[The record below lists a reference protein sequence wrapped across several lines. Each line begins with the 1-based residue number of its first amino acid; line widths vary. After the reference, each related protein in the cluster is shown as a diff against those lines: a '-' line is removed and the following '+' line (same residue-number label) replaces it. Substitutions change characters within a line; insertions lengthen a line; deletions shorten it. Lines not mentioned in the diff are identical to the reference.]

1 MQKHDGRN
9 RMRVMIIGCGRVGSV
24 LANQLDEAGHEVVVL
39 DRNQQAFRRLSE
51 KFSGERI
58 VGNGLVEEFVR
69 PTLQEK
75 TDLLFVITDKDNINL
90 MIAQRVKQI
99 FQVQRV
105 VAVVHDSI
113 LAGLYKELGV
123 ETVCPT
129 DLVIKDLLQT
139 IQER

>member
-1 MQKHDGRN
+1 
-9 RMRVMIIGCGRVGSV
+9 
-24 LANQLDEAGHEVVVL
+24 
-39 DRNQQAFRRLSE
+39 
-51 KFSGERI
+51 
-58 VGNGLVEEFVR
+58 
-69 PTLQEK
+69 
-75 TDLLFVITDKDNINL
+75 
-90 MIAQRVKQI
+90 VKQI
-99 FQVQRV
+99 FLVQRV

>member
-1 MQKHDGRN
+1 
-9 RMRVMIIGCGRVGSV
+9 MRVMIIGCGRVGAV
-24 LANQLDEAGHEVVVL
+24 LANRLDEGGHEVVVL

-51 KFSGERI
+51 KFSGEQI

-75 TDLLFVITDKDNINL
+75 TDILFAMTDKDNVNL
-90 MIAQRVKQI
+90 MIAQRVKRH
-99 FQVQRV
+99 FDLGRV

-129 DLVIKDLLQT
+129 DLVIKDLFQT
-139 IQER
+139 IKGS

>member
-1 MQKHDGRN
+1 
-9 RMRVMIIGCGRVGSV
+9 VGH
-24 LANQLDEAGHEVVVL
+24 QVVVL

-75 TDLLFVITDKDNINL
+75 TDILFAMTDKDNVNL

-99 FQVQRV
+99 FRLQTVI
-105 VAVVHDSI
+105 AVVHDSI
-113 LAGLYKELGV
+113 LSGLYKELGV

-139 IQER
+139 IQVG

>member
-1 MQKHDGRN
+1 
-9 RMRVMIIGCGRVGSV
+9 MIIGCGRVGSV
-24 LANQLDEAGHEVVVL
+24 LANRLDEEKHQVVVL

-69 PTLQEK
+69 PTFEK
-75 TDLLFVITDKDNINL
+75 KIDILFVITDKDNINL
-90 MIAQRVKQI
+90 MIAQRVKLT
-99 FQVQRV
+99 FQQGRV
-105 VAVVHDSI
+105 IAVVHDSI

-129 DLVIKDLLQT
+129 DLVIKDIVQA
-139 IQER
+139 IQRG

>member
-1 MQKHDGRN
+1 
-9 RMRVMIIGCGRVGSV
+9 MRVMIIGCGRVGAV
-24 LANQLDEAGHEVVVL
+24 LANRLDEGGHEVVVL

-69 PTLQEK
+69 PTLEKK
-75 TDLLFVITDKDNINL
+75 TDMLFAITDKDNINL
-90 MIAQRVKQI
+90 MIAQRVKLTFGTAKVI
-99 FQVQRV
+99 
-105 VAVVHDSI
+105 AVVHDSI

-123 ETVCPT
+123 QTVCPT

-139 IQER
+139 IQEG

>member
-1 MQKHDGRN
+1 
-9 RMRVMIIGCGRVGSV
+9 MRVMIIGCGRVGSV

-39 DRNQQAFRRLSE
+39 DRNQLAFRRLSE

-105 VAVVHDSI
+105 VAVIHDSI

>member
-1 MQKHDGRN
+1 
-9 RMRVMIIGCGRVGSV
+9 MRVMIVGCGRVGSV
-24 LANQLDEAGHEVVVL
+24 LANRLDEAGHHVVVL

-51 KFSGERI
+51 KFSGRRI
-58 VGNGLVEEFVR
+58 VGNGLVEEYVR
-69 PTLQEK
+69 PTLQEEA
-75 TDLLFVITDKDNINL
+75 DILFAMTDKDNVNL
-90 MIAQRVKQI
+90 MIVQRVKRM
-99 FQVQRV
+99 FKLERV

-139 IQER
+139 IQES